1 MADSKLFKLDDGM
14 TAETIGRAVE
24 VFFREKKKMLA
35 EGMTTP
41 EGYLVQAKEEQ
52 SWKKFAG
59 MDQATQV
66 QIFQSTPDSVT
77 VNVGTGKWMDK
88 AAAAGVGAIV
98 FAPLMATA
106 AFGAFKQQ
114 KLPQEIFDE
123 IEYFIR
129 TGGKSVTVS
138 MGASVA
144 AKANHTVVC
153 PGCHAEN
160 AQGTKFCSSCG
171 TPLSETCPN
180 CHAAVSMETK
190 FCPECGENLVK
201 AKEKHCSNC
210 QSILEEVTKFCPECG
225 TKAG

>member
-1 MADSKLFKLDDGM
+1 
-14 TAETIGRAVE
+14 
-24 VFFREKKKMLA
+24 
-35 EGMTTP
+35 
-41 EGYLVQAKEEQ
+41 
-52 SWKKFAG
+52 

-77 VNVGTGKWMDK
+77 VNVGSGKWMDK

-144 AKANHTVVC
+144 AKANHTIVC
-153 PGCHAEN
+153 PDCHAEN
-160 AQGTKFCSSCG
+160 NQETKFCSSCG
-171 TPLSETCPN
+171 SALSETCPN
-180 CHAAVSMETK
+180 CKTSVPMESK
-190 FCPECGENLVK
+190 FCPECSENLEK
-201 AKEKHCSNC
+201 AKEKTCPNC
-210 QSILEEVTKFCPECG
+210 EASLAEDVKFCPECG
-225 TKAG
+225 TKAS

>member
-41 EGYLVQAKEEQ
+41 GLIFIQIKRTILGKNLQ
-52 SWKKFAG
+52 GW
-59 MDQATQV
+59 TRLQV

-210 QSILEEVTKFCPECG
+210 QSILEEDTKFCPECG